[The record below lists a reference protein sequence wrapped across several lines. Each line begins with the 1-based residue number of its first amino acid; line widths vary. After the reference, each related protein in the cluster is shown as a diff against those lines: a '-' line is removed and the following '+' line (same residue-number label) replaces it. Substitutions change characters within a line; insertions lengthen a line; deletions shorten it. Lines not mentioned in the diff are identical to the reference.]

1 MVSKK
6 DRIKREWEA
15 LQSDQK
21 TGFFNSYGK
30 ERDALQNLLGDDEP
44 LEAWLPGKRTAD
56 PGEGESEDRD
66 GVVVAT
72 DRRILF
78 GTEEVRGRPV
88 NSIVMAYHAIE
99 GVNQTT
105 KTSAWSQKT
114 VLSVTGSGNMSMNI
128 EISGS
133 EKAMQVFMDVVNR
146 HIYEPSGTGQVVQQT
161 SAMEELQR
169 AAQLH
174 ASGVLTDAEF
184 QAIKADLL
192 SRI

>member
-6 DRIKREWEA
+6 DRIRQEWEA
-15 LQSDQK
+15 VQSDQK

-44 LEAWLPGKRTAD
+44 LEAWLPGKRAPD

-66 GVVVAT
+66 GIVVAT
-72 DRRILF
+72 DRRVLF
-78 GTEEVRGRPV
+78 VKQGVRGRTA

-105 KTSAWSQKT
+105 KNSVWSQQT
-114 VLSVTGSGNMSMNI
+114 VLSITGSGNTSMSI

-133 EKAMQVFMDVVNR
+133 KQAMQTFLDVVNR
-146 HIYEPSGTGQVVQQT
+146 HIYEPSATGQVVQQI
-161 SAMEELQR
+161 SAMEELER

-174 ASGVLTDAEF
+174 ASGVLTNAEV
-184 QAIKADLL
+184 QAIKANLL
-192 SRI
+192 SKI

>member
-78 GTEEVRGRPV
+78 VKEEVWGRPV

-174 ASGVLTDAEF
+174 ASGDLTDAEF
-184 QAIKADLL
+184 QAIKANLL
-192 SRI
+192 SKI